1 MSRFVTSRFGW
12 FVGHVVCKQ
21 RFQRPFILSS
31 IIFAPE
37 AIAKAVTPHDILDVI
52 PRCSNDILKSFT
64 NYFFFDTVLYPRHAR
79 TKEFL
84 SQQLLSKMAI
94 TSANVPDRQYAIKR
108 LAVLSF
114 ERCLDLAE
122 PTCSYTF
129 FEDPRACQVLQQYGQ
144 CIHRDCAGI
153 YMPTSTCL
161 LQEAQDS
168 LTERS
173 KMRTHSYKNVEIH
186 NR

>member
-1 MSRFVTSRFGW
+1 MWYASNDSNVLSFFLPSFLLPRPSR
-12 FVGHVVCKQ
+12 K
-21 RFQRPFILSS
+21 LSS
-31 IIFAPE
+31 L
-37 AIAKAVTPHDILDVI
+37 THDILDVI

-64 NYFFFDTVLYPRHAR
+64 NHFFFDTVLYPRHAR

-129 FEDPRACQVLQQYGQ
+129 FEDPRACQVLHQKGP
-144 CIHRDCAGI
+144 CVDRDCAGV
-153 YMPTSTCL
+153 CL
-161 LQEAQDS
+161 HLLAYFRKRKI
-168 LTERS
+168 L
-173 KMRTHSYKNVEIH
+173 
-186 NR
+186 